1 MGLLEQMQAVDRLV
15 RRPGDLKD
23 VLAAAGDDAR
33 ALSTIDPAR
42 LDAFSRMQA
51 LLTLGRWWQPRFPAV
66 VESLAEELGP
76 EDLARALVA
85 TPAFE
90 RAEGEDVKATAF
102 VLGVLELAEKGTF
115 GDAPWLGD
123 LLAYEYLL
131 SVGLPRRAQR
141 LDLDVDV
148 EAKLLGKRVRWFE
161 GGRLALQLAALKV
174 GWPVGSW
181 HEGTVEDE
189 EPEPRLHLLGV
200 VEDEVVE
207 VEAPATAIDAL
218 HLLVKGQDDKAIA
231 GKLGKKNATR
241 LLGWM
246 RDADMLR

>member
-1 MGLLEQMQAVDRLV
+1 MGLVEQMQAVERLV
-15 RRPGDLKD
+15 RRPADLKD
-23 VLAAAGDDAR
+23 LLAKGGDDASTL
-33 ALSTIDPAR
+33 ATIDPAR
-42 LDAFSRMQA
+42 LEAFARMQA

-66 VESLAEELGP
+66 VESLGEELGQ
-76 EDLARALVA
+76 EELARALVA
-85 TPAFE
+85 APTFE
-90 RAEGEDVKATAF
+90 RSEGEDVKATAF
-102 VLGVLELAEKGTF
+102 VLGVLELAEKNTF
-115 GDAPWLGD
+115 GETPWLGD

-131 SVGLPRRAQR
+131 SVGLPRRAQG

-148 EAKLLGKRVRWFE
+148 EARLLGKRVRWFE
-161 GGRLALQLAALKV
+161 GGRLARSIAALKV

-207 VEAPATAIDAL
+207 VEAPPTAVDAL
-218 HLLVKGQDDKAIA
+218 HALVKGEDDKAIA

-246 RDADMLR
+246 RDAEMLR